1 MPITNINHRIGGI
14 TLDKSRIAN
23 TLDPI
28 HTAATRVYSR
38 EDFSDKPITHYNR
51 PEMYAQPAFRLIDG
65 HEHTASYIGG
75 HRVMHEIRGRHADDI
90 DIKIFIL
97 DTDDLYYV
105 RVSSWS
111 RCIRIV
117 GSCNTDTLIKV
128 IDAVASL

>member
-1 MPITNINHRIGGI
+1 MPIANINTLALRAGI
-14 TLDKSRIAN
+14 TLDNHTDLSR
-23 TLDPI
+23 TGS
-28 HTAATRVYSR
+28 TRVYSR
-38 EDFSDKPITHYNR
+38 EDFANTQTTHYNR

-65 HEHTASYIGG
+65 REHTASYIGG

>member
-51 PEMYAQPAFRLIDG
+51 PEMYAQPAFRDINI
-65 HEHTASYIGG
+65 HINPKPSAYITAEITAFHDNITLCIHVTNQPNEYIVHIGTTSAF
-75 HRVMHEIRGRHADDI
+75 VDA
-90 DIKIFIL
+90 
-97 DTDDLYYV
+97 
-105 RVSSWS
+105 
-111 RCIRIV
+111 
-117 GSCNTDTLIKV
+117 DTLLKI